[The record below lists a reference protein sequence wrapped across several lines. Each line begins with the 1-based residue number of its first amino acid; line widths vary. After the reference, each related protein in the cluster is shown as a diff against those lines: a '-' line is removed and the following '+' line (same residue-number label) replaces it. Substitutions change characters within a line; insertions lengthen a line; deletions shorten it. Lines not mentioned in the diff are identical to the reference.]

1 MVDRIP
7 VPIWSRIVI
16 LELRHDYR
24 RQMILANAKVL
35 SSIIDDMKTP
45 PDVRT
50 NPFISPAQVEARN
63 LLILCNSLLRLPR
76 SIVSVIRV
84 DRVHDTRNDLHRP
97 SYSHTS
103 IPEIVLL

>member
-1 MVDRIP
+1 MVDRIA
-7 VPIWSRIVI
+7 VPIWLHIVI
-16 LELRHDYR
+16 LELRDEHR
-24 RQMILANAKVL
+24 RQIILANAKVL
-35 SSIIDDMKTP
+35 SSIIDDMEAP
-45 PDVRT
+45 ANIRT